1 MSETVGLIVVF
12 ALGAIVGVAIVVV
25 LGCIGDIIERRV
37 LLQQMKRDFVRMKET
52 DEWKQTFITMPE
64 EKTK

>member
-12 ALGAIVGVAIVVV
+12 ALGAIVGTTIVVV
-25 LGCIGDIIERRV
+25 LGCIGDVIERRV
-37 LLQQMKRDFVRMKET
+37 LLHQMRRDFVRMKET

-64 EKTK
+64 KETK

>member
-12 ALGAIVGVAIVVV
+12 ALGAIVGITIVVV

-37 LLQQMKRDFVRMKET
+37 LLHQMKRDFVRMKET
-52 DEWKQTFITMPE
+52 NEWKQTFITMPE